1 MWPPPPR
8 WSRSSPPFSPD
19 PDSLADMLDCLPEA
33 RSNDDALAD
42 LNDPRA
48 YLARALRRR
57 TPRELSI
64 IAETKRFRER
74 LIGDESFRTSLRAE
88 GSPLTSDYEKYRPLW
103 DTGLG
108 HRIWN
113 SDDLAA
119 WPEVRLWQAW
129 HDDLVRYRDLMTAY
143 PSRYGTHAAFTAWR
157 QRQAMRA
164 ASELGPMHVAITH
177 PVVAYE
183 LASGCS
189 VGCWFC
195 GISANAFSG
204 SASYDDHS
212 GLWQTILTVMT
223 DRLGPA
229 ARTGFCYWGTD
240 PADTPDYDRF
250 LEDHGRI
257 TGWVPQT
264 TTAAPLRDVSLIRRT
279 LALSDRDGPVLNRFS
294 VLTTRQLHQIFA
306 TFTPLELL
314 LVEIV
319 PQMRGSLMPKARAG
333 RALEREAS
341 QPDRD
346 LGLSGVATTIAC
358 VSGFLINLKDRRIR
372 LIAPCRADA
381 DRPEG
386 YRTFAD
392 EQFSDGDDFA
402 NVLDGL
408 IERHMPEDLPSATML
423 GFRRDL
429 CVTVEAGNLRLEN
442 DVTVHR
448 VSGFPFLPRLAELLV
463 DAPRCAGDITEAL
476 VTSGANFFDV
486 HRLLTDLYDGGLVE
500 SPHSWPIRR
509 DGAATVNRDAR

>member
-1 MWPPPPR
+1 MWRQPPR
-8 WSRSSPPFSPD
+8 WWPSSPPFSPD
-19 PDSLADMLDCLPEA
+19 PHPMLDCLPEA
-33 RSNDDALAD
+33 RSNDDASAD

-57 TPRELSI
+57 TSRELSI

-74 LIGDESFRTSLRAE
+74 LIGDEAFRMALRAE
-88 GSPLTSDYEKYRPLW
+88 GSSLAPDYEKYRPLW

-108 HRIWN
+108 RKIWN

-119 WPEVRLWQAW
+119 WPDVRLWQAW

-157 QRQAMRA
+157 RRQAARA

-195 GISANAFSG
+195 GISASAFNG
-204 SASYDDHS
+204 SSSYDEH
-212 GLWQTILTVMT
+212 GRLWQAILAIMA
-223 DRLGPA
+223 DRLGPCV
-229 ARTGFCYWGTD
+229 RTGFCYWGTD

-250 LEDHGRI
+250 VEDHGRI

-264 TTAAPLRDVSLIRRT
+264 TTAAPLRDVDLVRRI
-279 LALSDRDGPVLNRFS
+279 LALSDQKGPVLNRFS

-306 TFTPLELL
+306 TFSPLELL
-314 LVEIV
+314 LVELV

-333 RALEREAS
+333 RALEREAAR
-341 QPDRD
+341 PERD

-358 VSGFLINLKDRRIR
+358 VSGFLVNLKERRIR

-381 DRPEG
+381 GRPEG

-392 EQFSDGDDFA
+392 ETFSDSDDFA
-402 NVLDGL
+402 NVLDRL
-408 IERHMPEDLPSATML
+408 IERNMPEDLPSDIML
-423 GFRRDL
+423 RFRPDL
-429 CVTVEAGNLRLEN
+429 SVTVEAGALRLEN
-442 DVTVHR
+442 DVTVHM
-448 VSGFPFLPRLAELLV
+448 VSGFPFLPRLVELLM
-463 DAPRCAGDITEAL
+463 DAPLCAGDITEAL

-486 HRLLTDLYDGGLVE
+486 HRLLTDLYDGGLLE
-500 SPHSWPIRR
+500 PPQPWAIRR
-509 DGAATVNRDAR
+509 DGAAIVNRDAR